1 MHPPPQPSLQP
12 CAASLQPCAPILQP
26 CHVQVERAKAT
37 TASDAASGA
46 LRLSLAPAA
55 TREEELFQAF
65 CDLDHDRSGKLDP
78 TELRGA
84 LKGVGL
90 EMGSEQAQGLLSQ
103 YDADGSGL
111 LEFDEFQELCTALE
125 ALHLRLAPSAAPPRA
140 LRAPPQPPQP
150 PLALL
155 AALEEEEWE
164 VMVQE
169 ASLLYGEQAA
179 LERDAF
185 ELAARRLDLAAELVW
200 LRAREE
206 VGEVRGAALE
216 ARATDARRE
225 LAHVLREAAP
235 RRAACE
241 ANAARVAALR
251 SEASERVPSHERQ
264 QLLRL
269 CLANHGLALRAE
281 RRGQHAALLSSAVGG
296 VVARWGDHSVHESEV
311 APLLQLGIRVADAL
325 LASLEAAA
333 APTLDLDAGIA
344 ALRLPAGLGRGPAT
358 AFEPPPAT
366 LQRPAAVSLAV
377 VAAALEGHGAGSR
390 GLLRQA
396 TQSLRE
402 ARQQRLSLRQ
412 LHEALARA
420 EPEAAAADG
429 AVKNGV

>member
-1 MHPPPQPSLQP
+1 
-12 CAASLQPCAPILQP
+12 
-26 CHVQVERAKAT
+26 
-37 TASDAASGA
+37 
-46 LRLSLAPAA
+46 
-55 TREEELFQAF
+55 
-65 CDLDHDRSGKLDP
+65 
-78 TELRGA
+78 
-84 LKGVGL
+84 
-90 EMGSEQAQGLLSQ
+90 
-103 YDADGSGL
+103 
-111 LEFDEFQELCTALE
+111 
-125 ALHLRLAPSAAPPRA
+125 
-140 LRAPPQPPQP
+140 
-150 PLALL
+150 
-155 AALEEEEWE
+155 
-164 VMVQE
+164 MVQE

-206 VGEVRGAALE
+206 AGEVRGAALE

-225 LAHVLREAAP
+225 LAQVLREAAP

-241 ANAARVAALR
+241 ANAALVAALR
-251 SEASERVPSHERQ
+251 GEASERVPSHERQ

-281 RRGQHAALLSSAVGG
+281 RRGQHAALLSGAVGG
-296 VVARWGDHSVHESEV
+296 VVARWGSHSVHESEV

-344 ALRLPAGLGRGPAT
+344 ALRLPTGLGQGPAA
-358 AFEPPPAT
+358 AFEPPPAA

-377 VAAALEGHGAGSR
+377 VAAALEGHGAGAR

-402 ARQQRLSLRQ
+402 ARQQRLSLGQ

-420 EPEAAAADG
+420 EPEAAAGG
-429 AVKNGV
+429 AGKNGVKVGPSY

>member
-1 MHPPPQPSLQP
+1 
-12 CAASLQPCAPILQP
+12 
-26 CHVQVERAKAT
+26 VQVERAKAT
-37 TASDAASGA
+37 MASDAASGA

-65 CDLDHDRSGKLDP
+65 CELDHDRSGKLDSA
-78 TELRGA
+78 ELRGA

-90 EMGSEQAQGLLSQ
+90 EMGSEQAQGLLAK
-103 YDADGSGL
+103 YDRDESGL
-111 LEFDEFQELCTALE
+111 MEFDEFQQLCSALE
-125 ALHLRLAPSAAPPRA
+125 ALHLHLAPSTAPPRA
-140 LRAPPQPPQP
+140 PRAPRAPPQPPQP

-155 AALEEEEWE
+155 ALLEEEEWE
-164 VMVQE
+164 AMVQE

-206 VGEVRGAALE
+206 AGEVRGTALE
-216 ARATDARRE
+216 ARATDTRRE
-225 LAHVLREAAP
+225 LAEVLREAAP
-235 RRAACE
+235 RRAACA

-251 SEASERVPSHERQ
+251 AEASERVPSHERQ

-281 RRGQHAALLSSAVGG
+281 RRGQHAALLSSSTGG
-296 VVARWGDHSVHESEV
+296 VLARWGSHSVHASEV

-333 APTLDLDAGIA
+333 APSLDLDAGIA
-344 ALRLPAGLGRGPAT
+344 ALRLPAAHAAGLGGGPAA
-358 AFEPPPAT
+358 AFEPPPAMP
-366 LQRPAAVSLAV
+366 QRPAAVSLAV
-377 VAAALEGHGAGSR
+377 VAAALEGHGAGAR

-402 ARQQRLSLRQ
+402 ARQQRRSLRQ

-420 EPEAAAADG
+420 EREPPAAAADRG
-429 AVKNGV
+429 RCGERESGGLSLAAT